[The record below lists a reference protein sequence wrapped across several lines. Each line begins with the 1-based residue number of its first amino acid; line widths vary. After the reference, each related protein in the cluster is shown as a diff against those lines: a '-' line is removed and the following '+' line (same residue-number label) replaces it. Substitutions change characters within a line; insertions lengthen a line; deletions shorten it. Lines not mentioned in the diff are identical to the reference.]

1 MIAIMLAPVYL
12 LLNFYILRWNLRW
25 MRACKNNFKSKSFR
39 IIYISFYTF
48 ISTSLVFAYFLP
60 ISKFQ
65 KLLSEVGNYWLGTFV
80 YIALLVS
87 LFDLIIRIV
96 LILNKKKANTRV
108 VISKKTFVLAGG
120 ICISFII
127 LISTYGIL
135 HQKHIYN
142 TDYDIYINKKCGS
155 EKSMKVALVAD
166 LHLGYSIG
174 VPTIKNMVNKI
185 NELDADLVCIAGDI
199 FDNNYDSLDDPEE
212 LIRLLKEIKSKYGVY
227 ACYGNHDIDEKLL
240 VGCTVNTKE
249 RAEIDPRM
257 DEFLEKA
264 NIKLLSDEVECINN
278 EFYLVGRV
286 DCSTAKR
293 SEVRKSPEELIDGL
307 DKSKP
312 IFVIDH
318 QPKELEELADCGVD
332 LDMSGHTH
340 DGQIF
345 PFNII
350 NKLAWENGYGYLK
363 KGDMHSIVTSGVGI
377 AGPNMRVGTK
387 SEITE
392 INIEFSK

>member
-1 MIAIMLAPVYL
+1 MIAIILAPIYL
-12 LLNFYILRWNLRW
+12 LIDFYILRWNLRW
-25 MRACKNNFKSKSFR
+25 MRACKNTFKSKSFK
-39 IIYISFYTF
+39 IIYIIFYTF

-60 ISKFQ
+60 ISGFQ

-80 YIALLVS
+80 YISLLVS
-87 LFDLIIRIV
+87 LFDLITRIV
-96 LILNKKKANTRV
+96 LHKKAENTRI

-120 ICISFII
+120 ICISLII
-127 LISTYGIL
+127 LISTYGIF
-135 HQKHIYN
+135 HARHIYN
-142 TDYDIYINKKCGS
+142 TDYNIYINKKCAS
-155 EKSMKVALVAD
+155 EKSMKVALISD
-166 LHLGYSIG
+166 IHLGYSVG
-174 VPTIKNMVNKI
+174 VPRIKNMVNKI
-185 NELDADLVCIAGDI
+185 NELDADLVCVAGDI

-212 LIRLLKEIKSKYGVY
+212 LIRILKEIKSKYGVY

-240 VGCTVNTKE
+240 AGCTVNTKA

-286 DCSTAKR
+286 DCSTANR
-293 SEVRKSPEELIDGL
+293 SEVRKNPYELIDGL

-318 QPKELEELADCGVD
+318 QPKELDELSDCRVD
-332 LDMSGHTH
+332 LDMCGHTH

-377 AGPNMRVGTK
+377 AGPDMRVGTK
-387 SEITE
+387 SEIVE

>member
-25 MRACKNNFKSKSFR
+25 MKACKNNFKSKSFK

-96 LILNKKKANTRV
+96 LVLKKKKANTRI
-108 VISKKTFVLAGG
+108 VISKKTFVLVGG
-120 ICISFII
+120 ICISLII
-127 LISTYGIL
+127 LISTYGIF

-155 EKSMKVALVAD
+155 EKSMKVALVSD

-174 VPTIKNMVNKI
+174 VPTIKNMVIKI

-212 LIRLLKEIKSKYGVY
+212 LIRILKEIKSKYGVY

-240 VGCTVNTKE
+240 VGCTINTKE

-257 DEFLEKA
+257 NEFLEKA
-264 NIKLLSDEVECINN
+264 NIKLLSDEVENINN

-293 SEVRKSPEELIDGL
+293 SEVRKGTEELINSL

-318 QPKELEELADCGVD
+318 QPKELEELANCGVD
-332 LDMSGHTH
+332 LDMCGHTH

-392 INIEFSK
+392 INIEFR

>member
-25 MRACKNNFKSKSFR
+25 MRACKNNFKSKSFKV
-39 IIYISFYTF
+39 IYISFYTF
-48 ISTSLVFAYFLP
+48 ISTALVFAYFLP
-60 ISKFQ
+60 ISAFQ

-96 LILNKKKANTRV
+96 LVFHKKTANTRI
-108 VISKKTFVLAGG
+108 VISKKTFVLVGG
-120 ICISFII
+120 ICISLII
-127 LISTYGIL
+127 LISTYGIF

-174 VPTIKNMVNKI
+174 VPTIKNMVIKI

-212 LIRLLKEIKSKYGVY
+212 LIRILKEIKSKYGVY

-240 VGCTVNTKE
+240 VGCTINTKE

-257 DEFLEKA
+257 NEFLEKA
-264 NIKLLSDEVECINN
+264 NIKLLSDEVENINN

-293 SEVRKSPEELIDGL
+293 SEVRKSPEELINSL

-318 QPKELEELADCGVD
+318 QPKELEELANCGVD
-332 LDMSGHTH
+332 LDMCGHTH

-392 INIEFSK
+392 INIEFR